1 MRAVVLLLFLAVVP
15 PALHADDYIVDFDR
29 RFDFS
34 TARTFAIGGTT
45 VRINRPE
52 ISNPLVIERAT
63 AAIRT
68 ALIARGLRE
77 TADAADLNV
86 NWTLSGQGFHVN
98 EWGRALPI
106 TGRPGNAPGGA
117 TETFIE
123 GLLVVDMTQASTGL
137 LVWRGVLRDKQKD
150 AARLAQKL
158 DGYAKKLLRRYPGK
172 KP

>member
-1 MRAVVLLLFLAVVP
+1 MQPRLWHRHPGRARPRNRQLANPPTCYYFKHMRAVVLLLFLAVVP

-68 ALIARGLRE
+68 ALIA
-77 TADAADLNV
+77 
-86 NWTLSGQGFHVN
+86 
-98 EWGRALPI
+98 
-106 TGRPGNAPGGA
+106 
-117 TETFIE
+117 
-123 GLLVVDMTQASTGL
+123 
-137 LVWRGVLRDKQKD
+137 
-150 AARLAQKL
+150 
-158 DGYAKKLLRRYPGK
+158 
-172 KP
+172 